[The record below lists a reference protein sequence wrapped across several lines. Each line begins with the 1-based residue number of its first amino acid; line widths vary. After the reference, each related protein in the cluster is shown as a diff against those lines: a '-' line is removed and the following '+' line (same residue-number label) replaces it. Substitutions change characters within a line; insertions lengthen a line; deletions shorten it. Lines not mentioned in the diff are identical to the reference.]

1 MSVEQ
6 KQKRIEIAA
15 GREKADLVIKNASI
29 VNVFT
34 NEILSG
40 DIAIHDSLI
49 AGVGDY
55 SGKEEIDA
63 GGMYVCPGLIDCHV
77 HIESSMITPAE
88 FARVVLPHG
97 TTTIIADPHEIANVC
112 GIEGIHFM
120 LNEARNVPMNIFYMM
135 PSCVPATPFENNGAA
150 LTARVMEPFAGS
162 CHILGLGEVMNYP
175 GVLAGDRDIL
185 NKIELYDNAVVD
197 GHSSG
202 LSEHELCAYKAVGVL
217 TNHECTNIDEVIAHL
232 RLGMYVQIRE
242 GSAAR
247 NLEDI
252 ISGLIERDVPLNH
265 CLFCTDDKH
274 LEDISR
280 EGHISYNVKK
290 AVSLGVD
297 PIEAIKMATIN
308 PAKCYHLKR
317 LGAVAPG
324 YSADLL
330 ILSDLN
336 SFNIEKVLFRGSVV
350 CEKGKKPDISRII
363 DDPNVLNTVRIP
375 NLSPEHLKIKIKG
388 DKANVITIIPN
399 QLITK
404 KERLAVPKDNG
415 NNFIPDEVFSKI
427 AVVERHK
434 ATGNIGLGIVK
445 GFGIRNGAI
454 ASTVAHDSHNL
465 IIIGDNDADMLL
477 AAKVLKE
484 ANGGY
489 TVVSGGEVIGTLPLP
504 IAGLMSD
511 RDAFFVENKLAGMIE
526 SAKSLKVPDGID
538 PFVTLSFLA
547 LPVIPELRV
556 TDRGLFD
563 VGSFSFIDI

>member
-1 MSVEQ
+1 MSVDQ
-6 KQKRIEIAA
+6 KQKRIEVAA
-15 GREKADLVIKNASI
+15 GRKKADVVIKNAGI

-34 NEILSG
+34 NEIIFG
-40 DIAIHDSLI
+40 DIAVHDGI
-49 AGVGDY
+49 IVGIGEY

-63 GGMYVCPGLIDCHV
+63 CGKYVCPGLIDCHV

-88 FARVVLPHG
+88 FARVVLQHG

-120 LNEARNVPMNIFYMM
+120 INEAQSLPMNIYYMM

-150 LTARVMEPFAGS
+150 LTARVMEPFADS
-162 CHILGLGEVMNYP
+162 PHILGLGEVMNYP
-175 GVLAGDRDIL
+175 AVLVGDKDIL

-197 GHSSG
+197 GHCSG
-202 LSEHELCAYKAVGVL
+202 LSEHELCAYKSVGVL

-232 RLGMYVQIRE
+232 RIGMYVQIRE

-247 NLEDI
+247 NLADI
-252 ISGLIERDVPLNH
+252 VSGLVRRGVPLNR
-265 CLFCTDDKH
+265 CVFCTDDKH
-274 LEDISR
+274 LQDILG
-280 EGHISYNVKK
+280 EGHINYNIKK
-290 AVSLGVD
+290 AICLGVD

-308 PAKCYHLKR
+308 PAQCYHLKR

-336 SFNIEKVLFRGSVV
+336 NFSIEKVLFRGAVV
-350 CEKGKKPDISRII
+350 CEKGRKPNISRII
-363 DDPNVLNTVRIP
+363 DDPNVINTVRIP
-375 NLSPEHLKIKIKG
+375 DLSPEHLGIKIE
-388 DKANVITIIPN
+388 DYTANVITVTPN

-404 KERLAVPKDNG
+404 RERLAVSKDSE
-415 NNFIPDEVFSKI
+415 NNFIPDEVFSKVV
-427 AVVERHK
+427 VVERHK
-434 ATGNIGLGIVK
+434 ATGNVGLGIVK

-454 ASTVAHDSHNL
+454 ASTVSHDSHNL
-465 IIIGDNDADMLL
+465 IIVGDNDADMLL
-477 AAKVLKE
+477 ASRELKK

-511 RDAFFVENKLAGMIE
+511 RDASYVENKLMKMIN
-526 SAKSLKVPDGID
+526 SAKNLGVSDGID

-563 VGSFSFIDI
+563 VDSFSFIDI

>member
-6 KQKRIEIAA
+6 KQKRIEIAL
-15 GREKADLVIKNASI
+15 GREKADLVIKNAGI

-34 NEILSG
+34 NEIISG
-40 DIAIHDSLI
+40 DIAVHDSLI
-49 AGVGDY
+49 VGVGDY

-63 GGMYVCPGLIDCHV
+63 AGKYVCPGLIDCHV

-88 FARVVLPHG
+88 FARVVLQHG
-97 TTTIIADPHEIANVC
+97 TTTVIADPHEIANVC

-120 LNEARNVPMNIFYMM
+120 LNEARSVPMNIFCMM

-150 LTARVMEPFAGS
+150 LTARVMEPLAGS
-162 CHILGLGEVMNYP
+162 SHILGLGEVMNYP
-175 GVLAGDRDIL
+175 GVLAGDKEIL

-247 NLEDI
+247 NLDDI
-252 ISGLIERDVPLNH
+252 ISGLIERGVPLNH

-274 LEDISR
+274 LQDISR
-280 EGHISYNVKK
+280 EGHISFNVKK
-290 AVSLGVD
+290 AISLGVD

-336 SFNIEKVLFRGSVV
+336 NFDIDKVLFRGSVV
-350 CEKGKKPDISRII
+350 CEKGKKPNISRII
-363 DDPNVLNTVRIP
+363 DDPN
-375 NLSPEHLKIKIKG
+375 
-388 DKANVITIIPN
+388 
-399 QLITK
+399 
-404 KERLAVPKDNG
+404 
-415 NNFIPDEVFSKI
+415 
-427 AVVERHK
+427 
-434 ATGNIGLGIVK
+434 
-445 GFGIRNGAI
+445 
-454 ASTVAHDSHNL
+454 
-465 IIIGDNDADMLL
+465 
-477 AAKVLKE
+477 
-484 ANGGY
+484 
-489 TVVSGGEVIGTLPLP
+489 
-504 IAGLMSD
+504 
-511 RDAFFVENKLAGMIE
+511 
-526 SAKSLKVPDGID
+526 
-538 PFVTLSFLA
+538 
-547 LPVIPELRV
+547 
-556 TDRGLFD
+556 
-563 VGSFSFIDI
+563 

>member
-1 MSVEQ
+1 MSVDQ
-6 KQKRIEIAA
+6 KQKRIEVAA
-15 GREKADLVIKNASI
+15 GRKKADVVIKNAGI

-34 NEILSG
+34 NEIIFG
-40 DIAIHDSLI
+40 DIAVHDGLI
-49 AGVGDY
+49 VGIGEY

-63 GGMYVCPGLIDCHV
+63 CGKYVCPGLIDCHV

-88 FARVVLPHG
+88 FARVVLRHG
-97 TTTIIADPHEIANVC
+97 TTTVIADPHEIANVC

-120 LNEARNVPMNIFYMM
+120 INEAQSVPMNIFYMM
-135 PSCVPATPFENNGAA
+135 PSCVPSTPFENNGAA
-150 LTARVMEPFAGS
+150 LTARVMEPFADS
-162 CHILGLGEVMNYP
+162 PHILGLGEVMNYP
-175 GVLAGDRDIL
+175 GVLVGDEEIL
-185 NKIELYDNAVVD
+185 NKIELYDNGVVD
-197 GHSSG
+197 GHCSG
-202 LSEHELCAYKAVGVL
+202 LSEHELCTYKSVGVL

-247 NLEDI
+247 NLVDI
-252 ISGLIERDVPLNH
+252 VSGLVKRGVPLNR
-265 CLFCTDDKH
+265 CVFCTDDKH
-274 LEDISR
+274 LQDISG
-280 EGHISYNVKK
+280 EGHINYNVKK

-308 PAKCYHLKR
+308 PAQCYHLKR

-336 SFNIEKVLFRGSVV
+336 SFSIEKVLFRGAVV
-350 CEKGKKPDISRII
+350 CEKGKRPTFKRII
-363 DDPNVLNTVRIP
+363 DDPNVINTVRIP
-375 NLSPEHLKIKIKG
+375 DLFPKHLEIKVG
-388 DKANVITIIPN
+388 DYAANVITLIPN

-404 KERLAVPKDNG
+404 RERLAVPKDK
-415 NNFIPDEVFSKI
+415 NNYFVPNEEFSKVV
-427 AVVERHK
+427 VVERHK

-465 IIIGDNDADMLL
+465 IIVGDNDTDMIL
-477 AAKVLKE
+477 ASRELKRVK
-484 ANGGY
+484 GGY

-511 RDAFFVENKLAGMIE
+511 RDASFVEDELTKMIN
-526 SAKSLKVPDGID
+526 SAKSLGVPDGID

-556 TDRGLFD
+556 TDGGLFD
-563 VGSFSFIDI
+563 VDSFSFIDI

>member
-1 MSVEQ
+1 
-6 KQKRIEIAA
+6 
-15 GREKADLVIKNASI
+15 
-29 VNVFT
+29 
-34 NEILSG
+34 
-40 DIAIHDSLI
+40 
-49 AGVGDY
+49 
-55 SGKEEIDA
+55 
-63 GGMYVCPGLIDCHV
+63 
-77 HIESSMITPAE
+77 
-88 FARVVLPHG
+88 
-97 TTTIIADPHEIANVC
+97 
-112 GIEGIHFM
+112 
-120 LNEARNVPMNIFYMM
+120 MNIFCMM

-150 LTARVMEPFAGS
+150 LTARVMEPLAGS
-162 CHILGLGEVMNYP
+162 SHILGLGEVMNYP
-175 GVLAGDRDIL
+175 GVLAGDKEIL

-247 NLEDI
+247 NLDDI
-252 ISGLIERDVPLNH
+252 ISGLIERGVPLNH

-274 LEDISR
+274 LQDISR
-280 EGHISYNVKK
+280 EGHISFNVKK
-290 AVSLGVD
+290 AISLGVD

-336 SFNIEKVLFRGSVV
+336 NFDIDKVLFRGSVV
-350 CEKGKKPDISRII
+350 CEKGKKPNISRII

-375 NLSPEHLKIKIKG
+375 NLSPEHLKIRIK
-388 DKANVITIIPN
+388 DDTANVITIIPN

-404 KERLAVPKDNG
+404 KERLAVPKDNE
-415 NNFIPDEVFSKI
+415 NNFIPDEVFAKI

-489 TVVSGGEVIGTLPLP
+489 TVVSGGEVKGTLPLP

-563 VGSFSFIDI
+563 VESFSFIDI

>member
-1 MSVEQ
+1 
-6 KQKRIEIAA
+6 
-15 GREKADLVIKNASI
+15 
-29 VNVFT
+29 
-34 NEILSG
+34 
-40 DIAIHDSLI
+40 
-49 AGVGDY
+49 
-55 SGKEEIDA
+55 
-63 GGMYVCPGLIDCHV
+63 
-77 HIESSMITPAE
+77 
-88 FARVVLPHG
+88 
-97 TTTIIADPHEIANVC
+97 
-112 GIEGIHFM
+112 
-120 LNEARNVPMNIFYMM
+120 
-135 PSCVPATPFENNGAA
+135 
-150 LTARVMEPFAGS
+150 
-162 CHILGLGEVMNYP
+162 
-175 GVLAGDRDIL
+175 
-185 NKIELYDNAVVD
+185 
-197 GHSSG
+197 
-202 LSEHELCAYKAVGVL
+202 
-217 TNHECTNIDEVIAHL
+217 
-232 RLGMYVQIRE
+232 
-242 GSAAR
+242 
-247 NLEDI
+247 
-252 ISGLIERDVPLNH
+252 PLNH

-280 EGHISYNVKK
+280 EGHISFNIKK

>member
-15 GREKADLVIKNASI
+15 GRKKADLVIKNAGI

-34 NEILSG
+34 NEIIFG
-40 DIAIHDSLI
+40 DIAVHDSLI
-49 AGVGDY
+49 VGIGEY

-63 GGMYVCPGLIDCHV
+63 GGKYVCPGLIDCHV
-77 HIESSMITPAE
+77 HIESGMVTPVE
-88 FARVVLPHG
+88 FARVVLQHG

-120 LNEARNVPMNIFYMM
+120 MNEAQFVPMNIYYMM
-135 PSCVPATPFENNGAA
+135 PSCVPATPFENNGAT

-162 CHILGLGEVMNYP
+162 PHILGLGEVMNYP
-175 GVLAGDRDIL
+175 GVLVGDTEIL

-197 GHSSG
+197 GHCSG

-217 TNHECTNIDEVIAHL
+217 TNHECTNIDEVISHL

-247 NLEDI
+247 NLADI
-252 ISGLIERDVPLNH
+252 ISGLIERSIPLNR
-265 CLFCTDDKH
+265 CVFCTDDKH
-274 LEDISR
+274 LQDISR
-280 EGHISYNVKK
+280 EGHINYNIKK
-290 AVSLGVD
+290 AICLGID

-308 PAKCYHLKR
+308 PAQCYNLKR

-330 ILSDLN
+330 ILSDLD
-336 SFNIEKVLFRGSVV
+336 SFNIEKVLFRGAVV
-350 CEKGKKPDISRII
+350 CEKGKKPNISRII
-363 DDPNVLNTVRIP
+363 DDPNVINTVRIP
-375 NLSPEHLKIKIKG
+375 DLSPEHFAIKI
-388 DKANVITIIPN
+388 DDITANVITVIPN

-404 KERLAVPKDNG
+404 REILPVSKDSE
-415 NNFIPDEVFSKI
+415 NNFIPDEVFSKVV
-427 AVVERHK
+427 VVERHK

-465 IIIGDNDADMLL
+465 IIVGDNDADMLL
-477 AAKVLKE
+477 ASRELKRV
-484 ANGGY
+484 NGGY

-511 RDAFFVENKLAGMIE
+511 GDASFVEDKLMEMID
-526 SAKSLKVPDGID
+526 SAKSLGVSDGID

-563 VGSFSFIDI
+563 VNSFSFIDI

>member
-6 KQKRIEIAA
+6 KQKRVEIAL
-15 GREKADLVIKNASI
+15 GRKKADKVIKNARI

-34 NEILSG
+34 NEIIPG

-49 AGVGDY
+49 VGVGNY

-63 GGMYVCPGLIDCHV
+63 CGKYVCPGLIDSHV
-77 HIESSMITPAE
+77 HIESSMVTPAE
-88 FARVVLPHG
+88 FAKVVLQHG
-97 TTTIIADPHEIANVC
+97 TTTVIADPHEIANVC
-112 GIEGIHFM
+112 GIEGINFM
-120 LNEARNVPMNIFYMM
+120 LNEAKAVPMNIFYMM

-150 LTARVMEPFAGS
+150 LTAKVMEPFAGNPL
-162 CHILGLGEVMNYP
+162 ILGLGEVMNYP
-175 GVLAGDRDIL
+175 AVLAGDKDIL
-185 NKIELYDNAVVD
+185 SKIELFDNGVVD

-202 LSEHELCAYKAVGVL
+202 LSERELCAYKAVGVM
-217 TNHECTNIDEVIAHL
+217 TNHECTSIDEVIAHL

-247 NLEDI
+247 NLTDI
-252 ISGLIERDVPLNH
+252 ISGLIERGVPLNR
-265 CLFCTDDKH
+265 CVFCTDDKH
-274 LEDISR
+274 LQDISR
-280 EGHISYNVKK
+280 EGHISYNIKK

-308 PAKCYHLKR
+308 PAQCYRLKR

-324 YSADLL
+324 YSADL
-330 ILSDLN
+330 IVLSDLN
-336 SFNIEKVLFRGSVV
+336 SFDIDKVIFRGSIV
-350 CEKGKKPDISRII
+350 CEKGKKPNIKRIV

-375 NLSPEHLKIKIKG
+375 NLSMENLKIKIKG
-388 DKANVITIIPN
+388 DTAAVITVVPN

-404 KERLAVPKDNG
+404 KERLAVSKDSE

-427 AVVERHK
+427 VVVERHK

-465 IIIGDNDADMLL
+465 IIAGDNDADMLL
-477 AAKVLKE
+477 AAKVVKE

-489 TVVSGGEVIGTLPLP
+489 AVVSSGRVLGTLPLP
-504 IAGLMSD
+504 VVGLMSD
-511 RDAFFVENKLAGMIE
+511 KDAFFVEKRLMEMIE
-526 SAKSLKVPDGID
+526 SAKNLGVPDGID

-547 LPVIPELRV
+547 LPVIPEIRV

-563 VGSFSFIDI
+563 VESFSFIDI